1 MAELADAPDLGSGA
15 ARRAGST
22 PVIRILVWRSIMI
35 PYSFLNRIILLTDIG
50 PDEDVRIPFLEGIIN
65 YFASGKFLRTL
76 VVIAIGVGIW
86 ILIRFV
92 SKRQLEKAGKGSIIE
107 RNAHFL
113 LMFIRVILTFMLL
126 IIVLQVNGINVSS
139 LVAGLGIVSV
149 IVGFAFQDLLADW
162 INGITIATERFFN
175 VGDVITVGDV
185 TGRVVKINLKITQ
198 IEDID
203 TGSIV
208 TMDNRLVSQ
217 AKRLNGNINLL
228 VPMPYDLPLN
238 ETNEMLDDIVGEV
251 KDLDGVKWCECRG
264 IKAFEDSR
272 ISYFMRIVCDD
283 PFKRLAI
290 MRYANDIIRLKYEE
304 RGIDIPYNQLDVH
317 IKEQ

>member
-1 MAELADAPDLGSGA
+1 
-15 ARRAGST
+15 
-22 PVIRILVWRSIMI
+22 MI
-35 PYSFLNRIILLTDIG
+35 PYEMLNRIILLADAG
-50 PDEDVRIPFLEGIIN
+50 DDDEVSIPFLEGIVK
-65 YFASGKFLRTL
+65 YFVSGKFLRTL
-76 VVIAIGVGIW
+76 VVIAIGVGVW
-86 ILIRFV
+86 VLLRFI
-92 SKRQLEKAGKGSIIE
+92 SRRQLQKAGKGTIIE

-113 LMFIRVILTFMLL
+113 LMFIRIILAFMLL
-126 IIVLQVNGINVSS
+126 IIVLQVNGVNVSS

-149 IVGFAFQDLLADW
+149 IVGFAFQDLLSDW
-162 INGITIATERFFN
+162 INGVTIAAERFFN

-228 VPMPYDLPLN
+228 VPMPYELPLK
-238 ETNEMLDDIVGEV
+238 ETNEMLDDIVSEV
-251 KDLDGVKWCECRG
+251 KKLDGVTWCECKG

-272 ISYFMRIVCDD
+272 ITYFMRIVCDD
-283 PFKRLAI
+283 AFKRLAL

-304 RGIDIPYNQLDVH
+304 RGIAIPYNQLDVH
-317 IKEQ
+317 IKDQ

>member
-1 MAELADAPDLGSGA
+1 
-15 ARRAGST
+15 
-22 PVIRILVWRSIMI
+22 MI
-35 PYSFLNRIILLTDIG
+35 PYNLLNRIILLADAGT
-50 PDEDVRIPFLEGIIN
+50 DEDVRIPFLEGIVN
-65 YFASGKFLRTL
+65 YFVSGKFLRTL

-86 ILIRFV
+86 VLLRFI
-92 SKRQLEKAGKGSIIE
+92 SRRQLQKAGKGTIIE

-113 LMFIRVILTFMLL
+113 LMFIRIILAFMLL
-126 IIVLQVNGINVSS
+126 IIVLQVNGVNVSS

-149 IVGFAFQDLLADW
+149 IVGFAFQDLLSDW
-162 INGITIATERFFN
+162 INGITIAAERFFN

-228 VPMPYDLPLN
+228 VPMPYDLPLK
-238 ETNEMLDDIVGEV
+238 ETGEMLDDIVSEV
-251 KDLDGVKWCECRG
+251 KKLDGVTWCECRG

-272 ISYFMRIVCDD
+272 ITYFMRIVCDD
-283 PFKRLAI
+283 AFKRLTL
-290 MRYANDIIRLKYEE
+290 MRFANDIIRLKYEE
-304 RGIDIPYNQLDVH
+304 RGIAIPYNQLDVH